1 MQGHLRNRLVIVK
14 MRKPTKD
21 EWVRDF
27 AIPRKLSP
35 ELIAAVEMFP
45 QVFDSFM
52 DYQSGGKY
60 EGKPQHKHNHWIAN
74 PADANQEQVVTPRS
88 LHAASDIITLAK
100 RAGDVDDETLQCALG
115 GTLGYGFAAEM
126 TSFIRF
132 VRDIP
137 SFERVVADPAGC
149 PLASSP
155 VAKIVQVFQF
165 LTQASTYEHAEAVTE
180 YIKRMP
186 GEMQSLFINSVANS
200 TAIGLFATNKIFGK
214 MLAENRKFFN

>member
-1 MQGHLRNRLVIVK
+1 
-14 MRKPTKD
+14 
-21 EWVRDF
+21 
-27 AIPRKLSP
+27 
-35 ELIAAVEMFP
+35 
-45 QVFDSFM
+45 
-52 DYQSGGKY
+52 
-60 EGKPQHKHNHWIAN
+60 
-74 PADANQEQVVTPRS
+74 DANQEQVVTPRS

-132 VRDIP
+132 GRDIP

-165 LTQASTYEHAEAVTE
+165 IT
-180 YIKRMP
+180 
-186 GEMQSLFINSVANS
+186 
-200 TAIGLFATNKIFGK
+200 
-214 MLAENRKFFN
+214 

>member
-1 MQGHLRNRLVIVK
+1 MRQKLKLR
-14 MRKPTKD
+14 
-21 EWVRDF
+21 
-27 AIPRKLSP
+27 AKL
-35 ELIAAVEMFP
+35 
-45 QVFDSFM
+45 
-52 DYQSGGKY
+52 
-60 EGKPQHKHNHWIAN
+60 H
-74 PADANQEQVVTPRS
+74 
-88 LHAASDIITLAK
+88 HAG
-100 RAGDVDDETLQCALG
+100 RAGRRQTRQ
-115 GTLGYGFAAEM
+115 Y
-126 TSFIRF
+126 
-132 VRDIP
+132 
-137 SFERVVADPAGC
+137 AGC